1 MRAQEDGDTQKQA
14 LIAEKKQSLRDATV
28 DPVIDAATTPD
39 ELKAATPA
47 ALQDSATESKEN
59 K

>member
-1 MRAQEDGDTQKQA
+1 
-14 LIAEKKQSLRDATV
+14 
-28 DPVIDAATTPD
+28 VIDAATTPD